1 MEKSMNDI
9 LFDLEGRIKEMFKPR
24 TKLGLEQTGQ
34 RVRAPAADLPVPA
47 TVPKVQAE
55 ATPRLGQSE
64 PTKAQ
69 PQATPPNKNDL
80 RVDFSPLKHTTN
92 FERFIQ

>member
-1 MEKSMNDI
+1 MNDI

-55 ATPRLGQSE
+55 ATPRLEQTE

-69 PQATPPNKNDL
+69 PQSTPPNQNDQ
-80 RVDFSPLKHTTN
+80 RVDYTPMKRSRN
-92 FERFIQ
+92 YERFLQ

>member
-1 MEKSMNDI
+1 MENTMNDI

-47 TVPKVQAE
+47 TVPSLQAE
-55 ATPRLGQSE
+55 ATPRTQQTE
-64 PTKAQ
+64 ATKAQ
-69 PQATPPNKNDL
+69 AQATPPNKNDL
-80 RVDFSPLKHTTN
+80 RVLGSPLRDTRN
-92 FERFIQ
+92 FERFVQ